1 MILFLNY
8 SHSMDR
14 KKVELTFFKEYYTPK
29 EKPPT
34 HQRTWLRN
42 KLPKETL
49 EELLNVISPNMI
61 AKILGVSRP
70 TILRLIEEY
79 GTSFLTAGH
88 YLRIIRS
95 VRNDSKSSDFYES
108 YNRWINYL
116 KKIGKFSNK

>member
-1 MILFLNY
+1 MRN
-8 SHSMDR
+8 
-14 KKVELTFFKEYYTPK
+14 ELPK
-29 EKPPT
+29 EK
-34 HQRTWLRN
+34 
-42 KLPKETL
+42 L
-49 EELLNVISPNMI
+49 EELLNILSPNMI
-61 AKILGVSRP
+61 AKILGVSRS

-95 VRNDSKSSDFYES
+95 VRNNRKSSEFYES